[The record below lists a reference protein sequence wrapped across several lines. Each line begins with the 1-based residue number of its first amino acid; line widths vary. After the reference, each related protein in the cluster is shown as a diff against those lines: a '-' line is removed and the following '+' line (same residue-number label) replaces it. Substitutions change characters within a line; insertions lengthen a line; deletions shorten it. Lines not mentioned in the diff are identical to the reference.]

1 MLLVG
6 RHVVSAL
13 GGSSLLLPASLLA
26 WLALWMVASAVS
38 LAAVCWALCVASM
51 VRTSEQ
57 ATVIGGVGNIL
68 MGAVGG
74 IMVPQFLMPPA
85 MRALARVSP
94 MAWGLDGFHA
104 VLLRHG
110 SVREV
115 LPYAACLLAFAAA
128 SLAAAMLAHVLSV
141 RRHA

>member
-1 MLLVG
+1 
-6 RHVVSAL
+6 
-13 GGSSLLLPASLLA
+13 
-26 WLALWMVASAVS
+26 
-38 LAAVCWALCVASM
+38 
-51 VRTSEQ
+51 
-57 ATVIGGVGNIL
+57 

-115 LPYAACLLAFAAA
+115 LPYAACLLAFAVA
-128 SLAAAMLAHVLSV
+128 SLAAAMLVHVLSV